1 MGLGD
6 SSGFSEI
13 VERAEEMSVL
23 AHALAN
29 TERGEGGVILVN
41 SGPGVGRTTLLDA
54 FLRKAA
60 DRGARVCAATGSSA
74 ETGVEFGVVTQLFP
88 SDGPLA
94 AGLRFARAIG
104 GRDGAPSPD
113 AGRLFEELCQE
124 IRRGP
129 VVLAVDDV
137 QLADAASLRFLLYLV
152 RRLRTA
158 PVLVVLTEPTGP
170 DALPPAFQAEL
181 LRHPSCRRLG
191 LLPLSPDGVTRMIA
205 PYVDEADAPR
215 LAAEFHA
222 ISGGNPL
229 LLRGLLADHQ
239 AARRGERQG
248 RGPAVQPAG
257 RAAFAHAAL
266 AWAYRDEPVLFDV
279 ACGFAVLGRN
289 ATPALVACLVDRGA
303 DAVARVMTALD
314 TAGLLHGT
322 AFRSALVGKALLEHV
337 DVEVRAE
344 LHRRAARLLHDDGA
358 SAVDVAHHLLAA
370 PVDEPWAGR
379 TLITAAEQA
388 VRDGQEEFSLDCLRL
403 AGHHATT
410 EAERAAV
417 VMARVRIGWE
427 IDPRLVTPWLDELRT
442 ALGRGLVQGADAAWI
457 VKHLAWQ
464 DRFQE
469 AAQSM
474 SALAG
479 NSGGEPWAQAE
490 LHVVRQWLRHT
501 CPALDVGAAD
511 PATATAQ
518 ATTPQPSRLSPA
530 SYAVEMLGRVLT
542 EGPGDRAV
550 AMAEEILRGC
560 RFGETAV
567 EALEAALLVLVYAE
581 RPERALFWCDTLL
594 RQADDRPTGT
604 QVAILSAIRA
614 EVALRQGAL
623 ETAEQ
628 YAGRAL
634 EAISLPGW
642 GVAIGSPLA
651 ALVRAA
657 TESGRTG
664 EAGAW
669 LNQEVPEGMFRT
681 RHGLLYMHA
690 RGHYHLAVDRPAAAL
705 EDFLTCGGL
714 AKEWGMDVPTFLPWR
729 TSAAQAHLALG
740 HAGQARTLVREQLA
754 RPGGSTA
761 RCRGVSLRILAAT
774 SELARRPALLRE
786 SVSLLESCGDRVEL
800 LRSLAGQSDAL
811 HQMGAPA
818 KARMTARHARTVAD
832 ACGGDALF
840 RRLFKEEASDSADE
854 PVPLAGDHH
863 GSASLTAAE
872 RRVTALAAL
881 GHSNREIGRKLFI
894 TKSTV
899 EQHLTRVYRK
909 LGVRNR
915 ADLGDLLAGTNLT
928 AQAQVMGRAS
938 SAAVG

>member
-1 MGLGD
+1 
-6 SSGFSEI
+6 
-13 VERAEEMSVL
+13 MSVL
-23 AHALAN
+23 AHALVN

-41 SGPGVGRTTLLDA
+41 SGPGVGRTTLFNE
-54 FLRKAA
+54 FLRQAA

-74 ETGVEFGVVTQLFP
+74 ETGAELGVVTQLFP

-94 AGLRFARAIG
+94 AGLRLARAIG
-104 GRDGAPSPD
+104 GRDGVPSPD
-113 AGRLFEELCQE
+113 ADRLHEELCRE

-158 PVLVVLTEPTGP
+158 PVLIVLTEPTGP

-181 LRHPSCRRLG
+181 LRHPRCRRLG
-191 LLPLSPDGVTRMIA
+191 LLPLSSDGVTRMIA
-205 PYVDEADAPR
+205 PYVDAADAPR

-229 LLRGLLADHQ
+229 LLRGLLADHRT
-239 AARRGERQG
+239 AGRGDRQG
-248 RGPAVQPAG
+248 QGAAAQPADST
-257 RAAFAHAAL
+257 AFAHAAL
-266 AWAYRDEPVLFDV
+266 AWAYRNEPVLFDV

-314 TAGLLHGT
+314 TAGLLDGT

-337 DVEVRAE
+337 DVERRAQ
-344 LHRRAARLLHDDGA
+344 LHRRAAWLLHGDGA
-358 SAVDVAHHLLAA
+358 SPVDVAHHLLAA
-370 PVDEPWAGR
+370 PVAEPWAGR
-379 TLITAAEQA
+379 TLIAAAEQA
-388 VRDGQEEFSLDCLRL
+388 VRDRQEEFSLDCLRL
-403 AGHHATT
+403 AGQYATT
-410 EAERAAV
+410 EEERAAV

-427 IDPRLVTPWLDELRT
+427 IDPRLVSPWLDELGT
-442 ALGRGLVQGADAAWI
+442 ALGRGHVGGADAAWI

-469 AAQSM
+469 AADSL

-479 NSGGEPWAQAE
+479 RSGGEPREQAE

-501 CPALDVGAAD
+501 CPTLELGAAD
-511 PATATAQ
+511 ATTSTAQ
-518 ATTPQPSRLSPA
+518 ATTPPRPLSPA

-542 EGPGDRAV
+542 EGPDDRAV
-550 AMAEEILRGC
+550 AMAEEILCGC

-567 EALEAALLVLVYAE
+567 EALEAALLVLLYGE
-581 RPERALFWCDTLL
+581 RPDRALFWCDALL
-594 RQADDRPTGT
+594 RQAGDRPTGT
-604 QVAILSAIRA
+604 RVAILSGIRA

-623 ETAEQ
+623 QAAEQ
-628 YAGRAL
+628 YAVRAL

-651 ALVRAA
+651 TLVRA
-657 TESGRTG
+657 TTVSGRTG

-669 LNQEVPEGMFRT
+669 LNQDVPEGMFRT

-690 RGHYHLAVDRPAAAL
+690 RGRYHLAVDRPAAAL
-705 EDFLTCGGL
+705 EDFLTCGRL
-714 AKEWGMDVPTFLPWR
+714 AKEWSMDMPTFLPWR

-740 HAGQARTLVREQLA
+740 NGGQARTLVREQLA
-754 RPGGSTA
+754 RPGGSTL
-761 RCRGVSLRILAAT
+761 RCRGVSLRLLAAT
-774 SELARRPALLRE
+774 SELARRPPLLRE
-786 SVSLLESCGDRVEL
+786 SVNLLETCGDRVEL
-800 LRSLAGQSDAL
+800 LRSLADHSDAL
-811 HQMGAPA
+811 HQLGAPA

-832 ACGGDALF
+832 TWGGDALF
-840 RRLFKEEASDSADE
+840 RRLFKEEASDGADE
-854 PVPLAGDHH
+854 PVGLTGDHH

-915 ADLGDLLAGTNLT
+915 ADLGDLLAGTNLA
-928 AQAQVMGRAS
+928 AQA
-938 SAAVG
+938 